1 MYNPTFLQE
10 ENPYF
15 TMQNL
20 HLFAINLLCDKLSK
34 STGIIIFGGFGIS
47 KTFNHTVTVQNL

>member
-20 HLFAINLLCDKLSK
+20 HLFTINLLCDKLSK
-34 STGIIIFGGFGIS
+34 SAGIIILGGFGIS
-47 KTFNHTVTVQNL
+47 ETFDHTVTVQNL